1 MNTRPTDTAHADAF
15 DAALRAHHAAALA
28 HLSPQV
34 HAQLAQRRNAALR
47 GEMTTRSPQRLRF
60 AVAGVAAVC
69 ALAVGLRL
77 SPTTSPTP
85 TPAPTLPVLAQA
97 SPTTGGTMP
106 LDEDPDFY
114 AWLGSADAP
123 RLAME

>member
-1 MNTRPTDTAHADAF
+1 M
-15 DAALRAHHAAALA
+15 
-28 HLSPQV
+28 
-34 HAQLAQRRNAALR
+34 
-47 GEMTTRSPQRLRF
+47 
-60 AVAGVAAVC
+60 
-69 ALAVGLRL
+69 GLRL